1 MECGTTCL
9 AMIFK
14 YYGYYNIKT
23 ILTEL
28 AEVTTEGTDLYTISE
43 IAERFGFKTDGYE
56 LKYEYLLQ
64 ITLPCIAHYEGNHF
78 IVIYKANEKY
88 VWTADPAYGKDK
100 LTKEAFM
107 KKWNG
112 VVLTLEP
119 TPEIFK
125 NKDLIDL
132 VETYQNKQKSVFKKI
147 LLDNPCSL

>member
-1 MECGTTCL
+1 MECGTACL

-23 ILTEL
+23 ILIEL

-100 LTKEAFM
+100 LTK
-107 KKWNG
+107 
-112 VVLTLEP
+112 
-119 TPEIFK
+119 
-125 NKDLIDL
+125 
-132 VETYQNKQKSVFKKI
+132 
-147 LLDNPCSL
+147 